1 MLFTKNIHVKIDQ
14 YNRNK
19 KAFCTNLYSF
29 ILIQRNTTNGKQ
41 KYSEV
46 CNSDANGS
54 LGTYTHYKD
63 EIILSLFELLP
74 TSQAFWK
81 TRRPDEAA
89 DYRAVRRFVC
99 AEKISQTLQNVEM

>member
-1 MLFTKNIHVKIDQ
+1 MEYLDVFVTGYKKMEVDQ
-14 YNRNK
+14 DLPSAALCSPNC
-19 KAFCTNLYSF
+19 AC
-29 ILIQRNTTNGKQ
+29 Q
-41 KYSEV
+41 
-46 CNSDANGS
+46 
-54 LGTYTHYKD
+54 
-63 EIILSLFELLP
+63 LSLLP

>member
-1 MLFTKNIHVKIDQ
+1 MSEGVSLWRQKVIRTRGVSD
-14 YNRNK
+14 
-19 KAFCTNLYSF
+19 
-29 ILIQRNTTNGKQ
+29 ILAK
-41 KYSEV
+41 
-46 CNSDANGS
+46 
-54 LGTYTHYKD
+54 
-63 EIILSLFELLP
+63 ELLP

>member
-1 MLFTKNIHVKIDQ
+1 MRFLGKII
-14 YNRNK
+14 K
-19 KAFCTNLYSF
+19 S
-29 ILIQRNTTNGKQ
+29 
-41 KYSEV
+41 
-46 CNSDANGS
+46 
-54 LGTYTHYKD
+54 
-63 EIILSLFELLP
+63 LP

>member
-1 MLFTKNIHVKIDQ
+1 MRT
-14 YNRNK
+14 
-19 KAFCTNLYSF
+19 
-29 ILIQRNTTNGKQ
+29 
-41 KYSEV
+41 
-46 CNSDANGS
+46 
-54 LGTYTHYKD
+54 LGTRLADDVMTCKRNSAMNISFDFCFHFVSFLFSFLRF
-63 EIILSLFELLP
+63 LSLALTIIITSRLKFCLLP

>member
-1 MLFTKNIHVKIDQ
+1 MQGRVDVVKLFSSKLKNH
-14 YNRNK
+14 
-19 KAFCTNLYSF
+19 LY
-29 ILIQRNTTNGKQ
+29 LLK
-41 KYSEV
+41 
-46 CNSDANGS
+46 S
-54 LGTYTHYKD
+54 LLRCD
-63 EIILSLFELLP
+63 EATLTMQVLLP